1 MNENIK
7 VNGAA
12 ITSMIL
18 GIISC
23 VNVLLGFIAPT
34 FFLIA
39 FPISIIG
46 LCFASK
52 AKKEEC
58 LCGQRMAGFVTS
70 LIALCFSGFIIFIL
84 VLALFVGISIL
95 F

>member
-7 VNGAA
+7 ANGTA
-12 ITSMIL
+12 ITSMVL

-23 VNVLLGFIAPT
+23 ANILLGFIAPT
-34 FFLIA
+34 FFLIS

-52 AKKEEC
+52 AKKEKC

-84 VLALFVGISIL
+84 VLALFVGVSIV

>member
-1 MNENIK
+1 MEENIK
-7 VNGAA
+7 VNGSA
-12 ITSMIL
+12 IASMVL

-23 VNVLLGFIAPT
+23 VNILLGFIAPT

-46 LCFASK
+46 LCFANK
-52 AKKEEC
+52 AKKTQDSS
-58 LCGQRMAGFVTS
+58 GQRMAGFVTS
-70 LIALCFSGFIIFIL
+70 LIALCFSGFIVLIL
-84 VLALFVGISIL
+84 VLVLFVGISVA

>member
-12 ITSMIL
+12 ITSMVL

-23 VNVLLGFIAPT
+23 VNILLGFISPT

-46 LCFASK
+46 LCFSNK
-52 AKKEEC
+52 AKKEGC
-58 LCGQRMAGFVTS
+58 LCGQRMTGFVTS
-70 LIALCFSGFIIFIL
+70 LIALCFSGFIILIL
-84 VLALFVGISIL
+84 VFVLFLGISIV

>member
-7 VNGAA
+7 VNGTA
-12 ITSMIL
+12 ITSMVL

-23 VNVLLGFIAPT
+23 VNVLLGFIDLT

-46 LCFASK
+46 LCFANK

-70 LIALCFSGFIIFIL
+70 LIALCFSGFIILIL
-84 VLALFVGISIL
+84 VLVLLVGISL
-95 F
+95 AF

>member
-12 ITSMIL
+12 ITSMVL

-23 VNVLLGFIAPT
+23 ANVLLGFIFPT
-34 FFLIA
+34 FFLIS

-46 LCFASK
+46 LCFANK

-58 LCGQRMAGFVTS
+58 LCGQRTAGFVTS
-70 LIALCFSGFIIFIL
+70 LIALCFSGFIILIL
-84 VLALFVGISIL
+84 VLVLFLGISIV